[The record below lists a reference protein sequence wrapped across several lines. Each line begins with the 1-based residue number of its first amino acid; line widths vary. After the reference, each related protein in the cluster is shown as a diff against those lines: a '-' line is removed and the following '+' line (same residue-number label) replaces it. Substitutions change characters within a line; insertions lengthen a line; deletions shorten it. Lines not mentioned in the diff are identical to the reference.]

1 MNLTRGF
8 NRIFILLAVLWAT
21 YWLLVYPMRMRNAL
35 IKFDVQQGGACYESQ
50 DREYRKDCVEM
61 WNDAIGRDVREQT
74 LKSYY
79 RSNWADILMG
89 ITIVPVLIYGVC
101 RVVGFVF
108 AWVYRGFKQPTRP
121 TKV

>member
-1 MNLTRGF
+1 MNVAKGF

-21 YWLLVYPMRMRNAL
+21 YWLLVYPMRMRNVL

-79 RSNWADILMG
+79 RSNWAYILLG
-89 ITIVPVLIYGVC
+89 ITIVPMLIYGVC
-101 RVVGFVF
+101 RFVF
-108 AWVYRGFKQPTRP
+108 GWVYKGFKQPA
-121 TKV
+121 